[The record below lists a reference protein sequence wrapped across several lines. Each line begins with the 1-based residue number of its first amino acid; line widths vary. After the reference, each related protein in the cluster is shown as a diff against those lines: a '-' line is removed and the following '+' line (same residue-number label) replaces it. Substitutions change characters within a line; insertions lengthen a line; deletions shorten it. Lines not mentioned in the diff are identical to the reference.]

1 MFTKGRL
8 LDDLPLSLKSRRSR
22 LLSRE
27 RSHFEPDPQPV
38 VTELPLQKIK
48 KEPPKVDLSSSRPRP
63 NPAKR
68 SRCTRRAK
76 SVNIVYAKNGRPGP
90 SVREQAVPDRLRCL
104 YELTPAEKRSLA
116 AALAD
121 ACEID
126 MRGQVDANTTRG
138 VLVLRLD
145 ARVHQMVE
153 EQRGYDDTRAL
164 PQQSSMFGEH
174 AEAPVAEPLF
184 GSVEERQQEDERVAA
199 VVVPA
204 RSCEKEGGKK
214 KLDRRRKTRAERRST
229 PRPSGSRRNASKP
242 KTHTAKWERK
252 EREKQEMLERK
263 AAEKAEKKRRKAE
276 KKEENV

>member
-1 MFTKGRL
+1 MPKTG
-8 LDDLPLSLKSRRSR
+8 D
-22 LLSRE
+22 
-27 RSHFEPDPQPV
+27 Q
-38 VTELPLQKIK
+38 VTA
-48 KEPPKVDLSSSRPRP
+48 S
-63 NPAKR
+63 
-68 SRCTRRAK
+68 
-76 SVNIVYAKNGRPGP
+76 
-90 SVREQAVPDRLRCL
+90 EQEWYQIGYGAL

-174 AEAPVAEPLF
+174 AEAPVVEPLF
-184 GSVEERQQEDERVAA
+184 GSVDERQQEDERVAA

-204 RSCEKEGGKK
+204 VRRARRPKR
-214 KLDRRRKTRAERRST
+214 KLGRPKRTRAERRST
-229 PRPSGSRRNASKP
+229 PRPSASKP
-242 KTHTAKWERK
+242 SASRPKNWPREEAERK

-263 AAEKAEKKRRKAE
+263 AAEKAEAKRRKAE
-276 KKEENV
+276 KKRRKRPREGTQSQRKGREGAHSGREGRG

>member
-1 MFTKGRL
+1 MEEIRRPITPGVHEGPATDRSPPVLKQS
-8 LDDLPLSLKSRRSR
+8 DDLSVVE
-22 LLSRE
+22 E
-27 RSHFEPDPQPV
+27 RSHFTPDPQPV

-48 KEPPKVDLSSSRPRP
+48 KEPPSGPVLLK
-63 NPAKR
+63 AKTQ
-68 SRCTRRAK
+68 SGEK
-76 SVNIVYAKNGRPGP
+76 IEVYEEGDKLTLYMPKTGDQVQA
-90 SVREQAVPDRLRCL
+90 SEQEWYQIGYGAL

-145 ARVHQMVE
+145 ARVHGLVE

-174 AEAPVAEPLF
+174 AEAPVVEPLF

-199 VVVPA
+199 VVVP
-204 RSCEKEGGKK
+204 EH
-214 KLDRRRKTRAERRST
+214 RRLLR
-229 PRPSGSRRNASKP
+229 
-242 KTHTAKWERK
+242 
-252 EREKQEMLERK
+252 
-263 AAEKAEKKRRKAE
+263 
-276 KKEENV
+276 